1 MINKFLD
8 RDEAPRPTLAL
19 EYSFGRRSA
28 PGHGVQKQVCNVW
41 ELGSLSNSNQL
52 IEVPLKS
59 HGLNNF
65 AAVIILDL
73 SQPDNLWTDLE
84 IALHGLKQAFQ
95 SIKID
100 DLELLTQQTKN
111 RVGTDHSDL
120 KTLELFS
127 FPIILVGGKYDIF
140 QDLDP
145 EIKKHICR
153 CLRSISHAIGSSLI
167 FYSSKNSILSKTM
180 RDVLNHFGF
189 GSPANPFR
197 STITDYN
204 EPLIIPFG
212 ADSWEKIGVV
222 PTNSERIGIAYSTQI
237 PQINTSLPDILN
249 DPAKDSGFF
258 EAVIDELRSQ
268 KDEELLRLIKETEMR
283 TKFQMISM

>member
-8 RDEAPRPTLAL
+8 REEAPRPTLAL
-19 EYSFGRRSA
+19 EYSFGRRST
-28 PGHGVQKQVCNVW
+28 PGQGIQKQVCNVW

-59 HGLNNF
+59 HGLCNF
-65 AAVIILDL
+65 TAIILLDL

-100 DLELLTQQTKN
+100 DMELLTQQTKN

-127 FPIILVGGKYDIF
+127 FPIVLVGGKYDIF

-167 FYSSKNSILSKTM
+167 FYSSKNSVISKTM

-189 GSPANPFR
+189 GSPINPIR
-197 STITDYN
+197 STIIDYN

-212 ADSWEKIGVV
+212 GDSWEKIGVV
-222 PTNSERIGIAYSTQI
+222 PTNSERIGIAYNTQI

-249 DPAKDSGFF
+249 DPTKDSGFF
-258 EAVIDELRSQ
+258 ETVIDELRTQ
-268 KDEELLRLIKETEMR
+268 KDEELLHLIKETEMR
-283 TKFQMISM
+283 TKFQMLSM

>member
-19 EYSFGRRSA
+19 EYSFGRRST
-28 PGHGVQKQVCNVW
+28 PGQGLQKQVCNVW

-59 HGLNNF
+59 HGLSNF
-65 AAVIILDL
+65 TAVIILDL

-100 DLELLTQQTKN
+100 DMELLTQQTKN

-153 CLRSISHAIGSSLI
+153 CLRSISHAIGSSLV
-167 FYSSKNSILSKTM
+167 FYSSKNSVLSKTM
-180 RDVLNHFGF
+180 RDVLIHFGF
-189 GSPANPFR
+189 GSPLNPFR

-212 ADSWEKIGVV
+212 GDSWEKIGVV

-237 PQINTSLPDILN
+237 PQINTSLPDILS

-258 EAVIDELRSQ
+258 ETVIDELRTQ

>member
-19 EYSFGRRSA
+19 EYSFGRRST
-28 PGHGVQKQVCNVW
+28 PGQGIQKQVCNVW

-59 HGLNNF
+59 HGLSNF
-65 AAVIILDL
+65 TAVIILDL

-100 DLELLTQQTKN
+100 DMELLTQQTKN

-153 CLRSISHAIGSSLI
+153 CLRSISHAIGSSLV
-167 FYSSKNSILSKTM
+167 FYSSKNSVLSKTM

-189 GSPANPFR
+189 GSPLNPFR

-212 ADSWEKIGVV
+212 GDSWEKIGVV

-237 PQINTSLPDILN
+237 PQINTSLPDILS

-258 EAVIDELRSQ
+258 ETVIDELRTQ

>member
-19 EYSFGRRSA
+19 EYSFGRRST
-28 PGHGVQKQVCNVW
+28 PGQGIQKQVCNVW

-59 HGLNNF
+59 HGLSNF
-65 AAVIILDL
+65 TAVIILDL

-100 DLELLTQQTKN
+100 DMELLTQQTKN

-153 CLRSISHAIGSSLI
+153 CLRSISHAIGSSLV
-167 FYSSKNSILSKTM
+167 FYSSKISVLSKTM

-189 GSPANPFR
+189 GSPLNPFR

-212 ADSWEKIGVV
+212 GDSWEKIGVV

-237 PQINTSLPDILN
+237 PQINTSLPDILS

-258 EAVIDELRSQ
+258 ETVIDELRTQ

>member
-8 RDEAPRPTLAL
+8 REEAPRPTLAL
-19 EYSFGRRSA
+19 EYSFGRRST
-28 PGHGVQKQVCNVW
+28 PGQGIQKQVCNVW

-59 HGLNNF
+59 HGLCNF
-65 AAVIILDL
+65 TAIIILDL

-100 DLELLTQQTKN
+100 DMELLTQQTKN
-111 RVGTDHSDL
+111 RVGTDHSDI

-127 FPIILVGGKYDIF
+127 FPIVLVGGKYDIF

-167 FYSSKNSILSKTM
+167 FYSSKNSVLSKTM

-189 GSPANPFR
+189 GSPLNPFR

-212 ADSWEKIGVV
+212 GDSWEKIGVV
-222 PTNSERIGIAYSTQI
+222 PTNSERIGIAYSAQI

-258 EAVIDELRSQ
+258 ESVIDELRTQ

-283 TKFQMISM
+283 TKFQMLSM

>member
-28 PGHGVQKQVCNVW
+28 PGQGVQKQVCNVW

-212 ADSWEKIGVV
+212 GDSWEKIGVV
-222 PTNSERIGIAYSTQI
+222 PTNSERIGITYSTQI

>member
-19 EYSFGRRSA
+19 EYSFGRRSS
-28 PGHGVQKQVCNVW
+28 PGQGVQKQVCNVW

-65 AAVIILDL
+65 TAVIILDL

-100 DLELLTQQTKN
+100 DMELLTQQTKD
-111 RVGTDHSDL
+111 RVGTGHSDL

-167 FYSSKNSILSKTM
+167 FYSSKNSVLSKTM

-212 ADSWEKIGVV
+212 GDSWEKIGVV

-258 EAVIDELRSQ
+258 ETVIDELRTQ
-268 KDEELLRLIKETEMR
+268 KDQELLRLIKETEMR